1 VYQNQPSTC
10 ATRGGR
16 RARSRRSRRLVEEGR
31 RGAPHGGGRARS
43 GDREKRL
50 DGSGETAACV
60 GSVAAD
66 PRARGGGG
74 GRLEADPRSVK
85 KDRRNSSLIP
95 ILFRS
100 RDMGVSTR
108 VLGVGRYAVTRAVR
122 FVETP
127 VFTVKKIMCLRGAHH
142 PNLESIRF

>member
-1 VYQNQPSTC
+1 VAGVRDRET
-10 ATRGGR
+10 GR
-16 RARSRRSRRLVEEGR
+16 RDWM
-31 RGAPHGGGRARS
+31 
-43 GDREKRL
+43 DREKLRRAWGRSRL
-50 DGSGETAACV
+50 T
-60 GSVAAD
+60 
-66 PRARGGGG
+66 RAREAGGG